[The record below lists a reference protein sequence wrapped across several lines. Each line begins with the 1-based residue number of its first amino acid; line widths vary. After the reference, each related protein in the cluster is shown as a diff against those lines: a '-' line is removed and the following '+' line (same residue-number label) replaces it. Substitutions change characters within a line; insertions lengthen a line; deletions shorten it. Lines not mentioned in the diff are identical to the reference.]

1 MNLKERLKRDKD
13 TNFVNIIYK
22 PWFDKFVYLGLA
34 TFFVIMAF
42 ILYPYLRPA
51 SIEDCANYNY
61 LEEYNRDYKLVKWNL
76 SSKLTDDDYEA
87 IFEYCE
93 SERKK
98 FPEKF
103 KSKYKDAVKQVNL
116 EIKRLEDRNK
126 SK

>member
-1 MNLKERLKRDKD
+1 MNFNKRLEQGKK
-13 TNFVNIIYK
+13 TSFLNIIYK
-22 PWFDKFVYLGLA
+22 TWFNKFVHLVLA
-34 TFFVIMAF
+34 TIFVIMAF
-42 ILYPYLRPA
+42 AIYPYLRSA
-51 SIEDCANYNY
+51 SLEDCADYLY
-61 LEEYNRDYKLVKWNL
+61 LEEYSRDYKLVKWNL
-76 SSKLTDDDYEA
+76 SSKLTDNDYEA
-87 IFEYCE
+87 VFEYCE